1 MIHVEY
7 KKEKNYPHNRE
18 LILFDRN
25 AFQKIHRDV
34 LLEVNKRY
42 NILCPQVFVIECIAP
57 NNSDKKPEEELEKD
71 KKSLLE
77 KLELIENPIVLAGK
91 TNIARSI
98 AVVTNPFYDP
108 SFDSILTSE
117 EIVKSCITSTPM
129 TMKRVTPEELLS
141 HYRSRVRDFKKD
153 VKSLTE
159 ACERHRGSLTTNKLI
174 SEGQK
179 EHRRI
184 TNSTLTKQEAKK
196 AIRSNE
202 RTYVTTELDYA
213 AKEAQREME
222 GKLID
227 ENIGPFG
234 AFCFL
239 TLREESKLRY
249 QIEDGQV
256 LTVDNYP
263 DLAYPIY
270 IYYLALF
277 TICSVQHNTEHLDK
291 SYVRDIRYLHYL
303 NFCDIFVADEPS
315 TPPIVES
322 IPYSNIKTTPVIT
335 SEELKQRLN

>member
-1 MIHVEY
+1 MIHVKY
-7 KKEKNYPHNRE
+7 GKEKNYPHNRE

-34 LLEVNKRY
+34 LLEVNKKY
-42 NILCPQVFVIECIAP
+42 NILCPQVFVMECIAP
-57 NNSDKKPEEELEKD
+57 NNTDKKSEEELERD

-91 TNIARSI
+91 TNIARNIIVRS
-98 AVVTNPFYDP
+98 NPFYDP
-108 SFDSILTSE
+108 SFDTILTSE
-117 EIVKSCITSTPM
+117 EIVKSCIMSTPM
-129 TMKRVTPEELLS
+129 TMKCVTPEELLS
-141 HYRSRVRDFKKD
+141 HYRSRIRDFKEE
-153 VKSLTE
+153 VKNLTE
-159 ACERHRGSLTTNKLI
+159 ACEGHRGTLTTNRLI
-174 SEGQK
+174 SEHQRQ
-179 EHRRI
+179 HRRI

-213 AKEAQREME
+213 AKEAQQEME
-222 GKLID
+222 GKSID

-239 TLREESKLRY
+239 TPREKRELCY
-249 QIEDGQV
+249 QIQDGRT

-277 TICSVQHNTEHLDK
+277 TVCSVQHDTKHLDK

-315 TPPIVES
+315 TPHIVES
-322 IPYSNIKTTPVIT
+322 IPYRNIKTTPVIT
-335 SEELKQRLN
+335 SKELKKRLN